1 MTLLDK
7 LVSLNPA
14 VVGINLQE
22 IRTEGGEPLGWNAV
36 VETSHNLAFSGG
48 TSSDKDIAIRIALA
62 ECFERSLF
70 LKIYNDTGP
79 LFSDL
84 LLDKHPSSSGFACGF
99 QKSST
104 KFRSICE
111 GLERWAW
118 SQWIDSGYLMPKV
131 AAIDYASKLT
141 AFLVSKFEKYSLFSK
156 EIYFE
161 DNRYRFVIF
170 LGEMKNGIFAGSRVS
185 TFQDSNIWEHA
196 LIEAY
201 RNLENFK
208 LFQNNGTSEFY
219 ERLDIIGKR
228 SRYFGSHSTEAW
240 KQINAAEKEL
250 WKQPVAEISKFIET
264 EITNIYLHRCI
275 MKNYIGWHV
284 GDPSRFVY

>member
-7 LVSLNPA
+7 LVLLNPT
-14 VVGINLQE
+14 VVGINIQE
-22 IRTEGGEPLGWNAV
+22 IRSDNGEPLGWNAV
-36 VETSHNLAFSGG
+36 VETSRNLAFSGG
-48 TSSDKDIAIRIALA
+48 TSSDKDTAIRIALA

-70 LKIYNDTGP
+70 LKIYNMKTP
-79 LFSDL
+79 LFSEL

-118 SQWIDSGYLMPKV
+118 SQWIDSKYIMPKISS
-131 AAIDYASKLT
+131 IDHASKLT
-141 AFLVSKFEKYSLFSK
+141 TFLASKFEKHSFFSK

-161 DNRYRFVIF
+161 GNRYRFVIF
-170 LGEMKNGIFAGSRVS
+170 LGEHKSGIFAGSRVS
-185 TFQDSNIWEHA
+185 TFLDSNIWEHA

-208 LFQNNGTSEFY
+208 LFQKNGTAEFF
-219 ERLDIIGKR
+219 EQLDIIGKR
-228 SRYFGSHSTEAW
+228 SRYFGSHAEEAW
-240 KQINAAEKEL
+240 TQINAAEKEL
-250 WKQPVAEISKFIET
+250 WKQPVAEVSKFVET
-264 EITNIYLHRCI
+264 EIADIYLHRCL
-275 MKNYIGWHV
+275 MKDYIGWHK
-284 GDPSRFVY
+284 GEPNRFVY